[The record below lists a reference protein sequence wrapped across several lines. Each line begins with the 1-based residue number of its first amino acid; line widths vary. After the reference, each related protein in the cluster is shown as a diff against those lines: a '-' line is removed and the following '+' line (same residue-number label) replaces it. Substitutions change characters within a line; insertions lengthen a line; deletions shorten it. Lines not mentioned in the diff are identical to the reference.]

1 MIFDLFQS
9 ILSFV
14 SAVVWPILN
23 LLFAYF
29 WVSVG
34 LLIVALAVGWRFFKG
49 HRPSPRSTSA
59 NKKLS
64 A

>member
-34 LLIVALAVGWRFFKG
+34 LLIVTLAVGWRFLKG
-49 HRPSPRSTSA
+49 YRPS
-59 NKKLS
+59 LS
-64 A
+64 SSRTK